1 MKIFALTGGSGVGKT
16 NVARLMRENGFYIID
31 ADEVGHKV
39 TDYGTQC
46 FDELVAT
53 FGTEI
58 INEDGSLNRK
68 KLGKLV
74 FGNESKLKSL
84 NSITHHYILLEIKR
98 MLKNI
103 EEYEY
108 VGIDGAVILG
118 SEIEKL
124 CQFVVVVDARSDIRL
139 NRIKE
144 RDKISDADA
153 KKRLSSQP
161 DGAFY
166 RERAD
171 YIIENNGA
179 FEELESKVKK
189 VCTDIR
195 NEQ

>member
-1 MKIFALTGGSGVGKT
+1 MKVFALTGGSGVGKT
-16 NVARLMRENGFYIID
+16 NVARLMQENGFYIID
-31 ADEVGHKV
+31 ADKVGHKV
-39 TDYGTQC
+39 TNHGTQC

-58 INEDGSLNRK
+58 INEDESLNRK

-98 MLKNI
+98 ILASI
-103 EEYEY
+103 SDFEY

-124 CQFVVVVDARSDIRL
+124 CEFAVIVDADYDTRL
-139 NRIKE
+139 NRIKA
-144 RDKISDADA
+144 RDNLSDIDA

-161 DGAFY
+161 DSKFY

-171 YIIENNGA
+171 YIIENNGG
-179 FEELESKVKK
+179 FDELKDKVKK
-189 VCTDIR
+189 VCTDIQ
-195 NEQ
+195 NER